1 MAASS
6 SSSSNSNNND
16 GLSLLQTALTSWTK
30 FNLPERRPQLES
42 TAQSLLEAKETSL
55 VARKQLGEFTKSLKR
70 ALKSAED
77 ELLSSSNSGSIATL
91 ATETKSTIK
100 HYQSE
105 IDALT
110 RRCKLAE
117 TTFLQLY
124 HSLYECCC
132 FDDIDDLSIVFE
144 QAIQLLT
151 SKDDQLNNLLRGME
165 ELNDELELG
174 NEEKIQLQG
183 ELKEMERQLNEAL
196 KKGGGAKKSDGGGA
210 ADGNEGGGALS
221 LAEREELIRLRS
233 EVAEYEVEFRGL
245 KNQDI
250 TIRKLESEFI
260 SLSTY
265 PSFAVGFNCGD
276 GVSSIS
282 AVVPILNKYT
292 LSFVFTGKIEE
303 LEQNREEEIQKELK

>member
-1 MAASS
+1 
-6 SSSSNSNNND
+6 
-16 GLSLLQTALTSWTK
+16 
-30 FNLPERRPQLES
+30 
-42 TAQSLLEAKETSL
+42 
-55 VARKQLGEFTKSLKR
+55 VARKQLGEFTKNLKR

-77 ELLSSSNSGSIATL
+77 ELLSSSNGGSIATL

-132 FDDIDDLSIVFE
+132 FDDVDDLSIVFE

-165 ELNDELELG
+165 ELNDELEMG
-174 NEEKIQLQG
+174 NEEKMQLRG
-183 ELKEMERQLNEAL
+183 ELKEVERQLNEAL
-196 KKGGGAKKSDGGGA
+196 KKGGGAKKSDGGI
-210 ADGNEGGGALS
+210 ADGNEGGALS

-250 TIRKLESEFI
+250 TIRKLESEFTFT
-260 SLSTY
+260 SLS
-265 PSFAVGFNCGD
+265 
-276 GVSSIS
+276 VSS
-282 AVVPILNKYT
+282 VGMVCQLYFLPLILFSINTPSPSYLQAK
-292 LSFVFTGKIEE
+292 LKNWNRTGRRKF
-303 LEQNREEEIQKELK
+303 RRS